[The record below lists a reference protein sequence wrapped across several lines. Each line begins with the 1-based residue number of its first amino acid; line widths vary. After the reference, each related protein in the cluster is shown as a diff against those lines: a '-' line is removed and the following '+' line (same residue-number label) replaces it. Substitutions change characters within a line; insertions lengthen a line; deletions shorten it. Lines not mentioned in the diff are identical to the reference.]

1 MPKKPVKNSARLAE
15 MAKRLDCPVVALA
28 QLNRGVEGREDKRP
42 QLSDLRESGSIEQD
56 ADVVM
61 FGSGAD
67 ERRVGK
73 AAIRLQAE
81 RDWSQSDSLTLAYD
95 WTSVS
100 AAGPVAWASTE
111 LTVSVS
117 SEGQSLTLPARFSVV
132 CERRKD
138 RWYIVQGHFSFPATE
153 QAAGQSFPT
162 GIA

>member
-1 MPKKPVKNSARLAE
+1 MQATSQVTQEILTLLQAYAEAYASRDANRLMDLHAE
-15 MAKRLDCPVVALA
+15 
-28 QLNRGVEGREDKRP
+28 
-42 QLSDLRESGSIEQD
+42 D

-81 RDWSQSDSLTLAYD
+81 RDWAQSDSLTLAYD

-100 AAGPVAWASTE
+100 AAGAVAWASTE
-111 LTVSVS
+111 LTVTVS

>member
-1 MPKKPVKNSARLAE
+1 MQASHQVTQEILTLLQAHAEAYAARDVD
-15 MAKRLDCPVVALA
+15 RLL
-28 QLNRGVEGREDKRP
+28 
-42 QLSDLRESGSIEQD
+42 DLHADD

-81 RDWSQSDSLTLAYD
+81 RDWAQSDSMALAYD

-111 LTVSVS
+111 MTVSVS
-117 SEGQSLTLPARFSVV
+117 AQGQSLTLPARFSVV
-132 CERRKD
+132 CEQRKD

-153 QAAGQSFPT
+153 QAAGESFPVQR
-162 GIA
+162 

>member
-1 MPKKPVKNSARLAE
+1 MQATSQVTQEILTLLQAYAEAYASRDANRLMDLHAE
-15 MAKRLDCPVVALA
+15 
-28 QLNRGVEGREDKRP
+28 
-42 QLSDLRESGSIEQD
+42 D

-100 AAGPVAWASTE
+100 AAGAVAWASTE
-111 LTVSVS
+111 LTVTVS

>member
-1 MPKKPVKNSARLAE
+1 MQATSQVTQEILTLLQAYAEAYASRDANRLMDLHAE
-15 MAKRLDCPVVALA
+15 
-28 QLNRGVEGREDKRP
+28 
-42 QLSDLRESGSIEQD
+42 D

>member
-1 MPKKPVKNSARLAE
+1 MQASRQVTQEILTLLQAYAEAYASRDANRLLDLHAE
-15 MAKRLDCPVVALA
+15 
-28 QLNRGVEGREDKRP
+28 
-42 QLSDLRESGSIEQD
+42 D

-73 AAIRLQAE
+73 AAILLQAE

>member
-1 MPKKPVKNSARLAE
+1 MHARSQVTQEILTLLQAY
-15 MAKRLDCPVVALA
+15 ADAYASRDVHRLL
-28 QLNRGVEGREDKRP
+28 
-42 QLSDLRESGSIEQD
+42 DLHADD

-81 RDWSQSDSLTLAYD
+81 RDWTQSDSMALRFD

-100 AAGPVAWASTE
+100 AAGPVAWAATE

-117 SEGQSLTLPARFSVV
+117 AQGQPLTLPARFSVV
-132 CERRKD
+132 CEQRKD

-153 QAAGQSFPT
+153 QAAGESFP
-162 GIA
+162 AQAQS